1 MMEEKKTPR
10 AVAKKLI
17 TPNMQEWLPVS
28 PKMPEKPQQ
37 SAEEEALLEP
47 AAAQGLESENLESE
61 NLETE
66 NLESENLETENLESE
81 AENHNAS
88 SLIQNLETQD
98 FESDL
103 RELDSEEVD
112 SEELISEEEEP
123 SKETFVFAP
132 PVEEEPHSR
141 VALSDN
147 KSGLGMGWYVVHTY
161 SGYEN
166 KVKANIEKA
175 IENRH
180 LENEILE
187 VRVPLQDVMEL
198 KNGVEKTTQKKMFP
212 GYVLLHMDA
221 DNNDAWYVV
230 RNTRGV
236 TGFVG
241 PGSKPVPLTE
251 AELKALDFGVDTAV
265 EFAEG
270 DVISV
275 TAGVWKDTV
284 GTVQK
289 IDAARQTVTINVEM
303 FGRETPVEI
312 NFTDVKK
319 MWD

>member
-61 NLETE
+61 NLE
-66 NLESENLETENLESE
+66 SE
-81 AENHNAS
+81 AENHNAG
-88 SLIQNLETQD
+88 SLVQNLEAQD

-230 RNTRGV
+230 ETEGRYRFCR
-236 TGFVG
+236 TG
-241 PGSKPVPLTE
+241 K
-251 AELKALDFGVDTAV
+251 
-265 EFAEG
+265 
-270 DVISV
+270 
-275 TAGVWKDTV
+275 
-284 GTVQK
+284 
-289 IDAARQTVTINVEM
+289 
-303 FGRETPVEI
+303 
-312 NFTDVKK
+312 
-319 MWD
+319 

>member
-1 MMEEKKTPR
+1 MGEKKEAK

-17 TPNMQEWLPVS
+17 TPTTKEWLPAS
-28 PKMPEKPQQ
+28 PKMPEKPVTQ
-37 SAEEEALLEP
+37 
-47 AAAQGLESENLESE
+47 
-61 NLETE
+61 ETE
-66 NLESENLETENLESE
+66 EKV
-81 AENHNAS
+81 
-88 SLIQNLETQD
+88 
-98 FESDL
+98 
-103 RELDSEEVD
+103 EEVVTKAKKPV
-112 SEELISEEEEP
+112 IEEP
-123 SKETFVFAP
+123 E
-132 PVEEEPHSR
+132 VEEVHSK

-187 VRVPLQDVMEL
+187 VRVPLQDVTEM
-198 KNGVEKTTQKKMFP
+198 KDGVEKSSRKKLFP

-251 AELKALDFGVDTAV
+251 AELAALDFGGEVNL

-289 IDAARQTVTINVEM
+289 IDEARRTLTITVEM

-312 NFTDVKK
+312 NFSDVKK